1 VFTCPTT
8 VCKGQILGW
17 ILEVSKKTNKQIK
30 KRKPKKKITKKTEPK
45 KN

>member
-1 VFTCPTT
+1 VFTCPTI

-30 KRKPKKKITKKTEPK
+30 QRKQKKITEKTEPK